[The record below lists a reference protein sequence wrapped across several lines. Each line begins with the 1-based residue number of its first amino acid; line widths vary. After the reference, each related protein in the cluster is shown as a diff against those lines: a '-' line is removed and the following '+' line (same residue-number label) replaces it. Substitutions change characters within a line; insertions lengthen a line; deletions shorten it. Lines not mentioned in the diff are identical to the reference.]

1 MVSANIAFVCI
12 LQENPWPTP
21 HNLCITNNRIQE
33 NTAQSWQVQI
43 RDQEA
48 AGSNPVTP
56 MTVTIPK
63 KSCDIFRKAFFC
75 FCFDKAAFLQALSKY
90 PVTKDKV
97 FGIELKNRI
106 FAGF

>member
-1 MVSANIAFVCI
+1 MWLSPVECLV
-12 LQENPWPTP
+12 
-21 HNLCITNNRIQE
+21 
-33 NTAQSWQVQI
+33 

-56 MTVTIPK
+56 MTVAIPK

-106 FAGF
+106 FAGFKDIKNNFCDIY